1 MTATFR
7 VTLAASCIIPA
18 LVCVYGA
25 PQQSANSF
33 SEENLI
39 DLIRMGVRPESIAKL
54 VREYG
59 ISFQPDEHTL
69 EHLKKEGAR
78 DLLLEAIRS
87 ATRPPQSKA
96 PATQPAQPKVPAPSP
111 AQPEV
116 AATPPAQPE
125 VPSPSPIQPKV
136 PVTAPHEET
145 AEMLEATR
153 HLRLSQL
160 KVQEKDFD
168 GALVELAEAEKIRAQ
183 WGEVFFQRG
192 LVFAELHRYGE
203 AANEWKKYL
212 AVAGAEADVNTVQ
225 DKIVEWENQAE
236 KSEKIRRLKD
246 EGTRSLKAFNAQG
259 AIAAFQEV
267 VKTQPSLENLLLL
280 AEAFW
285 MNRDYEFLAK
295 TAAQALALDQ
305 NSPQAILY
313 QGAVELGQ
321 GKTGN
326 ALSTIQRGI
335 GLNPSSAFGY
345 ELDCDALRLKG
356 DSKKAWAQ
364 CERALQINPNSGFAH
379 DRLGWVLWKWKNYP
393 QAVEELRKAVQLE
406 PENSYWQSDLAYALV
421 DRGDLRGALAA
432 AREALRLDVKCPYSH
447 DAMGMVLEAQGNV
460 EQAIAEFNEAIRLG
474 SVGRGEIFEHLKDA
488 MRKKTSVR

>member
-1 MTATFR
+1 
-7 VTLAASCIIPA
+7 
-18 LVCVYGA
+18 
-25 PQQSANSF
+25 
-33 SEENLI
+33 
-39 DLIRMGVRPESIAKL
+39 
-54 VREYG
+54 
-59 ISFQPDEHTL
+59 
-69 EHLKKEGAR
+69 
-78 DLLLEAIRS
+78 
-87 ATRPPQSKA
+87 
-96 PATQPAQPKVPAPSP
+96 
-111 AQPEV
+111 
-116 AATPPAQPE
+116 
-125 VPSPSPIQPKV
+125 
-136 PVTAPHEET
+136 
-145 AEMLEATR
+145 MLEATR

-168 GALVELAEAEKIRAQ
+168 GALVELAEAEKTRPQ

-225 DKIVEWENQAE
+225 GKIVEWENQAD

-246 EGTRSLKAFNAQG
+246 EGTRCLKGFNAEG

-285 MNRDYEFLAK
+285 INRDYEFLAK
-295 TAAQALALDQ
+295 TASQALALDE

-321 GKTGN
+321 GKTGI

-345 ELDCDALRLKG
+345 ELDCDALRLRG

-364 CERALQINPNSGFAH
+364 CEHALQIDPNSGFAH
-379 DRLGWVLWKWKNYP
+379 DRLGWVLWRWKNYP

-421 DRGDLRGALAA
+421 DRGDLRGALVA

-447 DAMGMVLEAQGNV
+447 DAMGMVLEAQGNI
-460 EQAIAEFNEAIRLG
+460 EQAIQEFNEAIRLG
-474 SVGRGEIFEHLKDA
+474 SVGRGEILEHLKDA
-488 MRKKTSVR
+488 MRKRPSVQ